1 MGTKV
6 NNYGG
11 GVISNDGCQFS
22 IYRQRDGSYYIS
34 SLFTKFS
41 LRGKGYGK
49 ALLKRITKWADKV
62 GVTLK
67 LNCAPFHDRGPP
79 LSVPETLVFYKKAG
93 FVVDPTRRASEY
105 CVPMIYRPQGRA

>member
-6 NNYGG
+6 SNYGSAF
-11 GVISNDGCQFS
+11 ISNDGCSFS
-22 IYRQRDGSYYIS
+22 MSRYDGSYFIS
-34 SLFTKFS
+34 SLFTKS
-41 LRGKGYGK
+41 HLRGKGYGK

-79 LSVPETLVFYKKAG
+79 LSVPETMVFYKKAG

-105 CVPMIYRPQGRA
+105 CVPMIYRPNTGN